1 MKTKDFILETTF
13 GLLLQKGYDGVS
25 ISDIQQATGMA
36 RGLLY
41 HYFKNKEVLFSEV
54 VERYMQ
60 EYFRIEREEVRQ
72 FAIGE
77 MIAFVVESYQRM
89 MSALTVESDT
99 GVTLLDYDFLFYQL
113 VQHDAEF
120 AGKYKIQKEAQYA
133 AWKTALMNSFARG
146 ELRSGLN
153 MESVAK
159 HFVYITGGAALN
171 GYTNRNWR
179 EVVYEIEKGLRE
191 FLEIIQKG

>member
-1 MKTKDFILETTF
+1 MKTKDFILQTTF

-25 ISDIQQATGMA
+25 ISDIQEATGMA

-60 EYFRIEREEVRQ
+60 EYFSIERGEVKQ
-72 FAIGE
+72 LAIGE
-77 MIAFVVESYQRM
+77 LIAFVVASYERM
-89 MSALTVESDT
+89 MAGLNGESGE
-99 GVTLLDYDFLFYQL
+99 GVTLLNYDFLFYQL
-113 VQHDAEF
+113 VQHDAGF
-120 AGKYKIQKEAQYA
+120 AEKYKVLKDTQYA

-179 EVVYEIEKGLRE
+179 EVVYEIEKGLLE
-191 FLEIIQKG
+191 FLEIIKKG